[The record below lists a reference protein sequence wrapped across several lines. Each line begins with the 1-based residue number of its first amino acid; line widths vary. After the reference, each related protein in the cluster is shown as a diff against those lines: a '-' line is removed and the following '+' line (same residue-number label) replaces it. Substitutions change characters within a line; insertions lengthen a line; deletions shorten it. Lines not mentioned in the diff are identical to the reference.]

1 MERIEKVGET
11 IMKKTTARILGF
23 AFIIVLASIFVVNQ
37 VDNDTWDETHWGGD
51 TGEEEY
57 STSPTDEL
65 TEGGG
70 GICGSIIIFG
80 VIFILVIG
88 IKI

>member
-1 MERIEKVGET
+1 MI
-11 IMKKTTARILGF
+11 KKRTTGLMSL
-23 AFIIVLASIFVVNQ
+23 AFIIVLASIFVANQ

-57 STSPTDEL
+57 STSPTDEI

-80 VIFILVIG
+80 VISILVIG
-88 IKI
+88 IKL

>member
-1 MERIEKVGET
+1 MF
-11 IMKKTTARILGF
+11 KKRATGLMSL

-37 VDNDTWDETHWGGD
+37 VDNDTWDDTHWGGD

-57 STSPTDEL
+57 STSPTDEI
-65 TEGGG
+65 TEEGG
-70 GICGSIIIFG
+70 GICGSVIIFG
-80 VIFILVIG
+80 VIFIMVIG